1 MHNDSSR
8 LPESLHA
15 FTRTIDFLGMEGFE
29 RLQRAF
35 VVVLGL
41 GGVGSHAAQALV
53 RSGVGRLRLVDFDD
67 VSISSLNRHAVA
79 TAADVDQP
87 KTEVCKE
94 AFQRIQPAVEIET
107 AQAFFHEDQAETL
120 LAGNPDFVVDAIDA
134 LNPKVAL
141 LQYCLAHR
149 LPVVS
154 SMGASA
160 RSDPSRLRIADISK
174 TEQCP
179 LAKRV
184 RKMLRR
190 RGIEGGVKV
199 VYSLE
204 IPMMT
209 LPPDEEGHWSEKQ
222 GRIRNRLPSF
232 AVMPAIFGNA
242 LAGECLKDLAGFDAK
257 RFQKP
262 PRPKG

>member
-1 MHNDSSR
+1 M
-8 LPESLHA
+8 L
-15 FTRTIDFLGMEGFE
+15 
-29 RLQRAF
+29 
-35 VVVLGL
+35 
-41 GGVGSHAAQALV
+41 
-53 RSGVGRLRLVDFDD
+53 
-67 VSISSLNRHAVA
+67 
-79 TAADVDQP
+79 
-87 KTEVCKE
+87 
-94 AFQRIQPAVEIET
+94 
-107 AQAFFHEDQAETL
+107 
-120 LAGNPDFVVDAIDA
+120 DAIDA

-141 LQYCLAHR
+141 LQHCLAKG

-160 RSDPSRLRIADISK
+160 RSDPSRLRVADISQ

-209 LPPDEEGHWSEKQ
+209 LPPDEEGHWSEAR
-222 GRIRNRLPSF
+222 GRVRNRLPSF

-242 LAGECLKDLAGFDAK
+242 LAGECLKDLAGFDPKA
-257 RFQKP
+257 FQKP
-262 PRPKG
+262 PKMTEG